1 MTDNI
6 KWNSFS
12 LPNIPLYDVKLP
24 DNIVNRLWSY
34 VDKSDLIRC
43 NHNLAG
49 NIAESY
55 DLVDE
60 EDYFFN
66 EVLKPVSLRYISE
79 NSAVN
84 NFQSNHLSSED
95 ICLNKFWVN
104 YQYKTEFNPMHIH
117 TGIISFVIW
126 LKIPTESEEQH
137 NLPIAKNSNTPSAS
151 DFSFAYTDIIGN
163 IQSYQIQLSPKDN
176 GLMMIFP
183 ASLNHQVYPFY
194 ECDKKRVSISGN
206 VCWR

>member
-24 DNIVNRLWSY
+24 DNIVNRLWRY

-79 NSAVN
+79 NSHVN
-84 NFQSNHLSSED
+84 NFQSNHISSED

-126 LKIPTESEEQH
+126 LKIPTEAEEQH

-151 DFSFAYTDIIGN
+151 DFSFAYSDIIGN

>member
-12 LPNIPLYDVKLP
+12 LPNISLYDVKLP

-84 NFQSNHLSSED
+84 NFQSNHISSED

-151 DFSFAYTDIIGN
+151 DFSFAYSDIIGN

>member
-6 KWNSFS
+6 NWNSFS

-176 GLMMIFP
+176 GLMMVFP

>member
-12 LPNIPLYDVKLP
+12 LPNISLYDVKLP

-79 NSAVN
+79 NSHVN
-84 NFQSNHLSSED
+84 NFQSNHISSED

>member
-6 KWNSFS
+6 NWNSFS

-24 DNIVNRLWSY
+24 DDIVNRLWRY
-34 VDKSDLIRC
+34 IDKTDLIRC

-66 EVLKPVSLRYISE
+66 KVLKPVSLRYISE

-84 NFQSNHLSSED
+84 NFQSNHISSED
-95 ICLNKFWVN
+95 ICLSKFWVN

-126 LKIPTESEEQH
+126 IKIPTESEEQH

-151 DFSFAYTDIIGN
+151 DFAFAYTDIIGN
-163 IQSYQIQLSPKDN
+163 IQSYQIQLSPRDN

>member
-1 MTDNI
+1 MTNNI
-6 KWNSFS
+6 EWNSFS

-60 EDYFFN
+60 DDYFFN

-84 NFQSNHLSSED
+84 NFQSNNLSSED

-126 LKIPTESEEQH
+126 IKIPTESEEQH

-151 DFSFAYTDIIGN
+151 DFAFAYTDIIGN
-163 IQSYQIQLSPKDN
+163 IQSYQIQLSPRDN

>member
-6 KWNSFS
+6 NWNSFS

-126 LKIPTESEEQH
+126 LKIPTDGEEQH

-151 DFSFAYTDIIGN
+151 DFSFAYSDIIGN
-163 IQSYQIQLSPKDN
+163 IQSYQIQLTPKDN
-176 GLMMIFP
+176 GLMMVFP

>member
-12 LPNIPLYDVKLP
+12 LPNISLYDVKLP

-60 EDYFFN
+60 DDYFFN

-84 NFQSNHLSSED
+84 NFQSNHISSED

-126 LKIPTESEEQH
+126 LKIPTDGEEQH

-151 DFSFAYTDIIGN
+151 DFAFAYTDIIGN

-176 GLMMIFP
+176 GLMMVFP

>member
-6 KWNSFS
+6 NWNSFS
-12 LPNIPLYDVKLP
+12 LPNISLYDVKLP

-79 NSAVN
+79 NSHVN
-84 NFQSNHLSSED
+84 NFQSNHISSED

-126 LKIPTESEEQH
+126 LKIPTEAEEQH

-163 IQSYQIQLSPKDN
+163 IQSYQIQLSSKDN

>member
-151 DFSFAYTDIIGN
+151 DFSFAYSDIIGN

-176 GLMMIFP
+176 GLMMVFP

>member
-12 LPNIPLYDVKLP
+12 LPNISLYDVKLP

-84 NFQSNHLSSED
+84 NFQSNHISSED

-126 LKIPTESEEQH
+126 LKIPTEAEEQH

>member
-1 MTDNI
+1 MTNNI
-6 KWNSFS
+6 EWNSFS
-12 LPNIPLYDVKLP
+12 LPNITLYDVKLP

-126 LKIPTESEEQH
+126 LKIPTEAEEQH

-163 IQSYQIQLSPKDN
+163 IQSYQIQLSPRDN

>member
-6 KWNSFS
+6 NWNSFS
-12 LPNIPLYDVKLP
+12 LPNISLYDVKLP

-79 NSAVN
+79 NSHVN
-84 NFQSNHLSSED
+84 NFQSNHISSED

-163 IQSYQIQLSPKDN
+163 IQSYQIQLSPRDN

>member
-79 NSAVN
+79 NSHVN
-84 NFQSNHLSSED
+84 NFQSNHISSED

-126 LKIPTESEEQH
+126 LKIPTEAEEQH

-163 IQSYQIQLSPKDN
+163 IQSYQIQLSPRDN

>member
-1 MTDNI
+1 MTNNI
-6 KWNSFS
+6 EWNRFS

-24 DNIVNRLWSY
+24 DDIVNRLWSY
-34 VDKSDLIRC
+34 VDKSEIRC
-43 NHNLAG
+43 NASLAG

-55 DLVDE
+55 HLVDDD
-60 EDYFFN
+60 DYFFN
-66 EVLKPVSLRYISE
+66 TVLKPVSLRYISE
-79 NSAVN
+79 NPN
-84 NFQSNHLSSED
+84 MGYLQSNHRSSED

-126 LKIPTESEEQH
+126 LKIPTEAEEQH

>member
-126 LKIPTESEEQH
+126 LKIPTDGEEQH

-151 DFSFAYTDIIGN
+151 DFSFAYSDIIGN

-176 GLMMIFP
+176 GLMMVFP

>member
-6 KWNSFS
+6 NWNSFS
-12 LPNIPLYDVKLP
+12 LPNISLYDVKLP

-79 NSAVN
+79 NSHVN
-84 NFQSNHLSSED
+84 NFQSNHISSED

-126 LKIPTESEEQH
+126 LKIPTEAEEQH

-163 IQSYQIQLSPKDN
+163 IQSYQIQLSPRDN

>member
-1 MTDNI
+1 MTNNI
-6 KWNSFS
+6 EWNSFL

-24 DNIVNRLWSY
+24 DGIVNRLWSY
-34 VDKSDLIRC
+34 VDKSEIRC
-43 NHNLAG
+43 NDSLAG

-55 DLVDE
+55 HLVDDD
-60 EDYFFN
+60 DYFFN
-66 EVLKPVSLRYISE
+66 TVLKPVSLRYISE
-79 NSAVN
+79 NPSMGYL
-84 NFQSNHLSSED
+84 QSNHRSSED

-126 LKIPTESEEQH
+126 LKIPTEAEEQH

-151 DFSFAYTDIIGN
+151 DFSFAYSDIIGN

-176 GLMMIFP
+176 GLMMVFP

>member
-24 DNIVNRLWSY
+24 DNIVNRLWRY

-79 NSAVN
+79 NSHVN
-84 NFQSNHLSSED
+84 NFQSNHISSED

-126 LKIPTESEEQH
+126 LKIPTDGEEQH
-137 NLPIAKNSNTPSAS
+137 NLSISKNSNTPSAS
-151 DFSFAYTDIIGN
+151 DFSFAYSDIIGN

>member
-1 MTDNI
+1 MTNNI
-6 KWNSFS
+6 EWNSFL

-24 DNIVNRLWSY
+24 DSIVNRLWSY
-34 VDKSDLIRC
+34 VAKSEIRC
-43 NHNLAG
+43 NDSLAG

-55 DLVDE
+55 NLVDE
-60 EDYFFN
+60 DDYFFN
-66 EVLKPVSLRYISE
+66 TLLKPVSLRYISE
-79 NSAVN
+79 NPN
-84 NFQSNHLSSED
+84 MGNLQSNHMSVKD

-104 YQYKTEFNPMHIH
+104 YQYKTEFNPLHIH

-126 LKIPTESEEQH
+126 LKIPTDGKEQH

-151 DFSFAYTDIIGN
+151 DFSFAYSDIIGN

-176 GLMMIFP
+176 GLMMVFP

>member
-6 KWNSFS
+6 NWNSFS
-12 LPNIPLYDVKLP
+12 LPNISLYDVKLP

-79 NSAVN
+79 NSHVN
-84 NFQSNHLSSED
+84 NFQSNHISSED

-126 LKIPTESEEQH
+126 LKIPTEAEEQH

-176 GLMMIFP
+176 GLMMVFP

>member
-12 LPNIPLYDVKLP
+12 LPNISLYDVKLP

-84 NFQSNHLSSED
+84 NFQSNHISFED

-126 LKIPTESEEQH
+126 LKIPTDGEEQH

-163 IQSYQIQLSPKDN
+163 IQSYQIQLSPRDN

>member
-1 MTDNI
+1 MTNNI
-6 KWNSFS
+6 EWNRFS

-24 DNIVNRLWSY
+24 DDIVNRLWSY

-60 EDYFFN
+60 DDYFFN

-79 NSAVN
+79 NPN
-84 NFQSNHLSSED
+84 MGYLQSNHRSSED

>member
-24 DNIVNRLWSY
+24 DNIVNRLWRY

-84 NFQSNHLSSED
+84 NFQSNHISSED

-126 LKIPTESEEQH
+126 LKIPTEAEEQH

-151 DFSFAYTDIIGN
+151 DFSFAYSDIIGN